1 MTIEKT
7 QTIDISRDELRKITD
22 EYRYDPEEEFWDLDG
37 DDRVWKVK
45 KAMSRLDISDY
56 IIFCLYL
63 ELRSERKL
71 AALLGM
77 SRTPIHKYLVKVK
90 TQIIN
95 YIENDAT

>member
-1 MTIEKT
+1 MTTGKI
-7 QTIDISRDELRKITD
+7 QTIDINREELRRITD
-22 EYRYDPEEEFWDLDG
+22 EYKYDPEQEFWDLDS

-45 KAMSRLDISDY
+45 KAMSMLDISDY
-56 IIFCLYL
+56 IIYCLYL
-63 ELRSERKL
+63 ELQSERKL

-95 YIENDAT
+95 YIENDVN

>member
-1 MTIEKT
+1 MTTGKKT
-7 QTIDISRDELRKITD
+7 QTIDINREELRRITD
-22 EYRYDPEEEFWDLDG
+22 EYRYDPEAEFWDLDG

-90 TQIIN
+90 SQIIN
-95 YIENDAT
+95 NLEK

>member
-1 MTIEKT
+1 MITEKKT
-7 QTIDISRDELRKITD
+7 QTIDISREELRKITD
-22 EYRYDPEEEFWDLDG
+22 EYKYDPEAYFWDLDT
-37 DDRVWKVK
+37 DVRVWKVK
-45 KAMSRLDISDY
+45 KAMSMLDISDY

-90 TQIIN
+90 SQIIN
-95 YIENDAT
+95 NLEK

>member
-1 MTIEKT
+1 MITGKT
-7 QTIDISRDELRKITD
+7 QTIDISREELRRITD
-22 EYRYDPEEEFWDLDG
+22 EYRYDPEEEFWDLDS

-45 KAMSRLDISDY
+45 KAMSKLDISDY
-56 IIFCLYL
+56 IIYCLYL
-63 ELRSERKL
+63 ELQSERKL

-95 YIENDAT
+95 YIENDIN

>member
-1 MTIEKT
+1 MTTGKT
-7 QTIDISRDELRKITD
+7 QTIDISREELRRITD
-22 EYRYDPEEEFWDLDG
+22 EYRYDPEQEFWDSDS
-37 DDRVWKVK
+37 DDRVWKAK

-90 TQIIN
+90 AQIIN
-95 YIENDAT
+95 NLEK

>member
-1 MTIEKT
+1 MTIEKKT
-7 QTIDISRDELRKITD
+7 QTIDISREELRRITD
-22 EYRYDPEEEFWDLDG
+22 EYKYDPEAEFWDLDT

-56 IIFCLYL
+56 IIYCLYL

-90 TQIIN
+90 SQIISN
-95 YIENDAT
+95 LEK

>member
-1 MTIEKT
+1 MNIEKKT
-7 QTIDISRDELRKITD
+7 QTIDISRDELRRITD
-22 EYRYDPEEEFWDLDG
+22 EYRYDPEAEFWDMDT

-56 IIFCLYL
+56 IIYCLYL

-90 TQIIN
+90 SQIISN
-95 YIENDAT
+95 LEK

>member
-1 MTIEKT
+1 MNTGKKT
-7 QTIDISRDELRKITD
+7 QTIDISREELRRITD
-22 EYRYDPEEEFWDLDG
+22 EYKYDPEQEFWDLDG

-56 IIFCLYL
+56 IIYCLYL

-90 TQIIN
+90 SQIISN
-95 YIENDAT
+95 LEK

>member
-1 MTIEKT
+1 MTIEKKT
-7 QTIDISRDELRKITD
+7 QTIDISREELRRITD
-22 EYRYDPEEEFWDLDG
+22 EYKYDPEQEFWDLDG

-56 IIFCLYL
+56 IIYCLYL

-90 TQIIN
+90 SQIISN
-95 YIENDAT
+95 LEK